1 MISSHVRTVVV
12 AGGGTAG
19 WMAAAALSKFLGPD
33 TTIRLI
39 ESDEIGTIGVGEAT
53 IPHIRTFNAALGIDE
68 DVFLRATSGTF
79 KLGIEFRNWGAIGE
93 RYIHGFG
100 SIGQE
105 LDGIPF
111 HHYWLRMVSEGAAAD
126 LQAYSIN
133 TAAPPKGK
141 FMRARPDMPTS
152 PLGHIVHAFH
162 FDASA
167 YARFLRGY
175 CEQRGVQRTEGKV
188 VRVLQ
193 READGF
199 IEALELE
206 NGEQVRGD
214 LFIDCSGMRALL
226 IGQALGVGYE
236 DYSHWLPCDRAVAV
250 PCESAGELLP
260 LTRATAHTAGWQW
273 RIPLQ
278 SRIGNGHVYS
288 SKFMSEDEATAIL
301 MANLDG
307 EALAEPRPL
316 AFRPGRRH
324 KAWERNC
331 VALGLAAGFFEPI
344 ESTSIHM
351 IQTGITRLL
360 SMFPRAGFEQAD
372 IDEYNAQSAAEY
384 AAIRDF
390 IILHYKAT
398 LRTDSPFWNYCR
410 EMAVPDSLRHRLEL
424 YRSNGR
430 IFRKNEEL
438 FAEVSWLQVMHG
450 QGVRAGGYH
459 PMADRHTSEEV
470 GAYLDDIE
478 RVIGKCVEAMP
489 KQCDFIAANCAAQ
502 TDKKAP

>member
-1 MISSHVRTVVV
+1 MTSPHVRTIVV

-19 WMAAAALSKFLGPD
+19 WMTAAALSKFLGSD
-33 TTIRLI
+33 TTIRLV

-53 IPHIRTFNAALGIDE
+53 IPHIRAFNHALGIDE
-68 DVFLRATSGTF
+68 DEFLRATCGTF
-79 KLGIEFRNWGAIGE
+79 KLGIEFRNWGAIGD

-100 SIGQE
+100 TIGQE
-105 LDGIPF
+105 LDGVPF
-111 HHYWLRMVSEGAAAD
+111 HHYWLRMASEGKASD
-126 LQAYSIN
+126 LQTYSIN
-133 TAAPPKGK
+133 TAAPLKAK
-141 FMRARPDMPTS
+141 FMRARPEMATS
-152 PLGHIVHAFH
+152 PLGHIAHAFH

-167 YARFLRGY
+167 YARFLRRFA
-175 CEQRGVQRTEGKV
+175 EQRGVQRTEGKV

-193 READGF
+193 REGDGF
-199 IEALELE
+199 IEALELQS
-206 NGEQVRGD
+206 GEQVRAD

-250 PCESAGELLP
+250 PCESSGELQP
-260 LTRATAHTAGWQW
+260 LTRSTAHAAGWQW

-288 SKFMSEDEATAIL
+288 SKFMSDDEATAIL

-307 EALAEPRPL
+307 EALAEPRPI
-316 AFRPGRRH
+316 AFRPGRRQ
-324 KAWERNC
+324 KSWDRNC
-331 VALGLAAGFFEPI
+331 VAIGLAAGFFEPI
-344 ESTSIHM
+344 ESTSIHL

-360 SMFPRAGFEQAD
+360 SLFPRAGFDPAD
-372 IDEYNAQSAAEY
+372 IAEFNAQTATEY

-398 LRTDSPFWNYCR
+398 ERTDSPFWNYCR
-410 EMAVPDSLRHRLEL
+410 EMAIPASLQHRLDL

-430 IFRKNEEL
+430 IYRKSEEL

-450 QGVRAGGYH
+450 QRVRANGYH
-459 PMADRHTSEEV
+459 PMADRHSSEEV
-470 GAYLDDIE
+470 GAFLADIE
-478 RVIGKCVEAMP
+478 RVIGKCVAAMP
-489 KQCDFIAANCAAQ
+489 GQAEFIAAHCAA
-502 TDKKAP
+502 

>member
-1 MISSHVRTVVV
+1 MTSTHVRTIVV

-19 WMAAAALSKFLGPD
+19 WMTAAALSKFLGTD
-33 TTIRLI
+33 YTIRLI

-53 IPHIRTFNAALGIDE
+53 IPHIQAFNRALGIDE
-68 DVFLRATSGTF
+68 DEFLRATCGTF
-79 KLGIEFRNWGAIGE
+79 KLGIEFRNWGAIGD

-100 SIGQE
+100 TIGQE
-105 LDGIPF
+105 LDGVPF
-111 HHYWLRMVSEGAAAD
+111 HHYWLRMASEGAASD
-126 LQAYSIN
+126 LHAYSIN
-133 TAAPPKGK
+133 TAAPLKGK

-152 PLGHIVHAFH
+152 PLGHIAHAFH
-162 FDASA
+162 FDASQ
-167 YARFLRGY
+167 YARFLRRY
-175 CEQRGVQRTEGKV
+175 AEQRGVQRTEGKV

-193 READGF
+193 REGDGF
-199 IEALELE
+199 IDALELQS
-206 NGEQVRGD
+206 GEQVRGD

-226 IGQALGVGYE
+226 IGQTLGVGYE
-236 DYSHWLPCDRAVAV
+236 DYSQWLPCDRAVAV

-260 LTRATAHTAGWQW
+260 LTRSTAHTAGWQW

-288 SKFMSEDEATAIL
+288 SKFMSDDEATAIL

-307 EALAEPRPL
+307 KPLAEPRPI
-316 AFRPGRRH
+316 AFRPGRRQQS
-324 KAWERNC
+324 WDRNC
-331 VALGLAAGFFEPI
+331 VAIGLAAGFFEPI
-344 ESTSIHM
+344 ESTSIHL

-360 SMFPRAGFEQAD
+360 SMFPRAGFDQAD
-372 IDEYNAQSAAEY
+372 IAEYNAQSATEY

-398 LRTDSPFWNYCR
+398 ERTDSPFWNYCR
-410 EMAVPDSLRHRLEL
+410 EMAIPDSLQHRLDL

-450 QGVRAGGYH
+450 QRVRANGYH
-459 PMADRHTSEEV
+459 PMADLHSSDEV
-470 GAYLDDIE
+470 SAFLADIE
-478 RVIGKCVEAMP
+478 RVVGKCVEAMP
-489 KQCDFIAANCAAQ
+489 SQAEFIAAHCAA
-502 TDKKAP
+502 